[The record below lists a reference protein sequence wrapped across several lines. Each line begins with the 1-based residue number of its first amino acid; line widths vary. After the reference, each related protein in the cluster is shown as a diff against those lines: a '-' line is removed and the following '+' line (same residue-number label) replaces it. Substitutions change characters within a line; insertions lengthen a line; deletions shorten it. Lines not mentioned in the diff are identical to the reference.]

1 MSTPPNDSNP
11 QWGSPDA
18 HGEQPGPAA
27 PGPYGG
33 VEPAPTG
40 SKFGTSGYDPGAS
53 YNAPIAEPKQYSLLK
68 TMTLASFG
76 LYVLSALVSMIP
88 MLTGEAED
96 MARAELEGV
105 DLGGASV
112 DDALA
117 MGMVFAWGFVLV
129 PLVIAVVFYLLVY
142 FGLKNVKGW
151 ARITGVVMAIIGLVV
166 TLGTLLFGG
175 GFESTL
181 MIIGLIIS
189 LVWAAVTIYWLVLAF
204 NSQVRDYMD
213 QQNA

>member
-1 MSTPPNDSNP
+1 MSTPPNDSTP
-11 QWGSPDA
+11 QWGSTDA
-18 HGEQPGPAA
+18 QGGEP
-27 PGPYGG
+27 
-33 VEPAPTG
+33 G

-53 YNAPIAEPKQYSLLK
+53 YNAPMAEPKQYSLLK
-68 TMTLASFG
+68 TMTLVSFG

-96 MARAELEGV
+96 MARAELENV

-117 MGMVFAWGFVLV
+117 MGMVIAWVIALV

-151 ARITGVVMAIIGLVV
+151 ARITGVWMAIIGLVV
-166 TLGTLLFGG
+166 TLGILLFNG

-181 MIIGLIIS
+181 MLIGLIVS
-189 LVWAAVTIYWLVLAF
+189 LAWAAATIYWLVLAF
-204 NSQVRDYMD
+204 ASPVRDYMD
-213 QQNA
+213 QHRA